1 MQEVDAAVMRQRR
14 GAKPDRELPR
24 SSGHR
29 TESYRFGSFRSSPL
43 SSILRATEC
52 VGGKISR
59 WSHAGFKLNYIHVH
73 SANTAKPYP
82 NETEVIAGTEYPVF
96 HTQVSAMA
104 SISVMTPINRLPLNV

>member
-59 WSHAGFKLNYIHVH
+59 WSHAGFKLNSCSSWLSPLCMVQDIRSLTARPATH
-73 SANTAKPYP
+73 SA
-82 NETEVIAGTEYPVF
+82 
-96 HTQVSAMA
+96 HQ
-104 SISVMTPINRLPLNV
+104 